1 MNLYRRIRQ
10 HLTCL
15 RLRRELDALS
25 RRMDALETRIAA
37 LHERLG
43 EP

>member
-25 RRMDALETRIAA
+25 RRMDALEA
-37 LHERLG
+37 RLNQL
-43 EP
+43 ELE